1 MKHLF
6 SKLLMPV
13 IAITVVSCSNDEWI
27 EVQHGSLRDAEYSG
41 KNLEVYLNGQPANVT
56 SVIIDCEQ
64 DLEKTTVERTD
75 SSVNI
80 NTYYYLTAIIK
91 DFPKKEETL
100 ELHTIMD
107 DYSTFEGEIQLHGK
121 WHEYHAEFTDDPFI
135 RPENQQLIIRF
146 TEK

>member
-13 IAITVVSCSNDEWI
+13 IAITVVSCSNDGWI
-27 EVQHGSLRDAEYSG
+27 EIKYASFRDAEYSG

-56 SVIIDCEQ
+56 SVIIDCNQ
-64 DLEKTTVERTD
+64 DLEKTTVEHTD

-80 NTYYYLTAIIK
+80 DTYYYLTAIIK
-91 DFPKKEETL
+91 DFPEKEETL
-100 ELHTIMD
+100 ELHTIMED
-107 DYSTFEGEIQLHGK
+107 CTTFEGETQLHGK
-121 WHEYHAEFTDDPFI
+121 RYEYHAEFTDTPFI

>member
-13 IAITVVSCSNDEWI
+13 IAITVVSCCNDEWI

-41 KNLEVYLNGQPANVT
+41 KNLEVYLNDQPANVT

-64 DLEKTTVERTD
+64 DMEKTTVERTD

-80 NTYYYLTAIIK
+80 NTYYYLTAII
-91 DFPKKEETL
+91 
-100 ELHTIMD
+100 
-107 DYSTFEGEIQLHGK
+107 
-121 WHEYHAEFTDDPFI
+121 
-135 RPENQQLIIRF
+135 
-146 TEK
+146 

>member
-1 MKHLF
+1 MKAKF
-6 SKLLMPV
+6 LL
-13 IAITVVSCSNDEWI
+13 ILCLIGLLSCTNDEWI

-41 KNLEVYLNGQPANVT
+41 KNLEVYLNGQPASAT
-56 SVIIDCEQ
+56 SVTIDCEQ

-80 NTYYYLTAIIK
+80 ITYYYLTAIIK
-91 DFPKKEETL
+91 DFPEKEETL

-107 DYSTFEGEIQLHGK
+107 DCSTFKGDIQLHGK
-121 WHEYHAEFTDDPFI
+121 WYEYHAEFTDDPFI

>member
-80 NTYYYLTAIIK
+80 ITYSLV
-91 DFPKKEETL
+91 
-100 ELHTIMD
+100 
-107 DYSTFEGEIQLHGK
+107 STK
-121 WHEYHAEFTDDPFI
+121 
-135 RPENQQLIIRF
+135 N
-146 TEK
+146 